1 MEGAGIEGAGMEG
14 AGIEG
19 AGMEGVRIKG
29 VGMEGT
35 LSLSLARRSFTK
47 SRNPRKSCDQSL
59 NGCSFRLLPIFCRK
73 AWHSSFVAVANLSFA
88 TGRVMEGA
96 ALVGKV
102 AGGAAREIPANGLD
116 RGGAVAADFHFRLLD
131 ILTIR
136 LFFRVSSEARK
147 QSPAGAAL
155 SPGRLSRSS

>member
-1 MEGAGIEGAGMEG
+1 MEGVQIKGAAMEGTGMEGAGMEG
-14 AGIEG
+14 
-19 AGMEGVRIKG
+19 
-29 VGMEGT
+29 T
-35 LSLSLARRSFTK
+35 LSSAFARRSFTK

-88 TGRVMEGA
+88 TGKVTEGV

-102 AGGAAREIPANGLD
+102 AGGTAREIPANGLD